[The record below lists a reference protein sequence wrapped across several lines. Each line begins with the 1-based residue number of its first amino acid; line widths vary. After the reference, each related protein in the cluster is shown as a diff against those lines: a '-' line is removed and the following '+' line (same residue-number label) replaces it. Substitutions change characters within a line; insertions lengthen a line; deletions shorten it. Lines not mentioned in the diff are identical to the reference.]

1 MDNIRTGLRLIRE
14 NASMERNKRSAFQ
27 RPRTTLAIK
36 RFCLRILEDRIDVLK
51 RELCLNEL
59 NKEMLRGLAGRLTG
73 TDQHIKHYGRM
84 GKEELVAALVER
96 GFCR

>member
-1 MDNIRTGLRLIRE
+1 MDNIQKGLRLIRE
-14 NASMERNKRSAFQ
+14 SAPVERKERSAFR
-27 RPRTTLAIK
+27 RPKTTLAIK
-36 RFCLRILEDRIDVLK
+36 RLCLRILEERVDVLK

-59 NKEMLRGLAGRLTG
+59 NKEMLRGLTGRLTG